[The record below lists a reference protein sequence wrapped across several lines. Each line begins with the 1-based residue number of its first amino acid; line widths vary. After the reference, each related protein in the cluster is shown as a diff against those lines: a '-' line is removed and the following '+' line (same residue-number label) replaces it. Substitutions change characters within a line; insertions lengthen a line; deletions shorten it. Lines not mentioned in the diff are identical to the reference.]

1 MNSRKNEI
9 LRIIEKHPEGL
20 TAHAIADL
28 LKMDRS
34 NVSRYLNELYK
45 EQQITKGE
53 GRPVIYAALAT
64 ESEKNHVDTSSA
76 ITFDNLVGAN
86 DSLKVSIQQAKAA
99 ILYPPKG
106 LHTIIFGETG
116 TGKSMFAECMY
127 HFAVSYDL
135 NFFVVN

>member
-76 ITFDNLVGAN
+76 ITFV
-86 DSLKVSIQQAKAA
+86 
-99 ILYPPKG
+99 ILSERMIP
-106 LHTIIFGETG
+106 
-116 TGKSMFAECMY
+116 
-127 HFAVSYDL
+127 
-135 NFFVVN
+135 